1 MAENVVRIAARGDGV
16 TSSGKHVAFGVPG
29 DRLLDDGAL
38 EPGPHHQ
45 QPPCRHYPECGGC
58 QLQHVDDEAYRGYL
72 ISRVE
77 TALAQHDLTTEVR
90 EPHLSPLQN
99 RRRASLRALKVG
111 PAAIAG
117 FNAAKSNRIVDMR
130 ECHILRPELFGLIA
144 PLRELFGGMLPA
156 KKTGE
161 IQLTLLDQG
170 VDVLLKGP
178 EPEGYEAM
186 EALTAFC
193 EQNRLARLSIDQG
206 LGPETLYEP
215 RPATIALSGKPVGF
229 PVGAFLQATEDGE
242 AALLSSVRR
251 RFRDPSARPT
261 CSPALGRSPCR
272 SPVRFACG
280 RRFPRRRACAKRAAP
295 NVAAE
300 HRDLY
305 RRPLDAKEINVFEA
319 VVLDPPRAGAEEQ
332 VRVLASSESPRIAYV
347 SCNPATF
354 GATPS
359 CSRRAATGSFRV
371 RILLRRRLGRR
382 GRRLA
387 GDDDRRAVLQFDLAG
402 RDDRVARLDAGQH
415 RDLAVPALAGLD
427 RGAERLQQRLAVG
440 VRAVLAHD
448 IDAVAVQRVIDRGL
462 GQHDLDP
469 APAAA

>member
-1 MAENVVRIAARGDGV
+1 MPEEIVRIAARGDGV
-16 TSSGKHVAFGVPG
+16 TSSGQHVAFGVPG
-29 DRLLDDGAL
+29 DILLDDGAL
-38 EPGPHHQ
+38 APGTHHQ

-77 TALAQHDLTTEVR
+77 TALAQHDLATEIR
-90 EPHLSPLQN
+90 EPHLSPPRS

-111 PAAIAG
+111 PAAIIG

-130 ECHILRPELFGLIA
+130 ECHILRQELFGLIA
-144 PLRELFGGMLPA
+144 PLRKLLDGMLPA
-156 KKTGE
+156 RKTGE

-215 RPATIALSGKPVGF
+215 IPATISLSGNPVGF
-229 PVGAFLQATEDGE
+229 PVGAFLQATGDGE
-242 AALLSSVRR
+242 AALLSSVREAVQGSER
-251 RFRDPSARPT
+251 TADLFAGLGTFALSLAGKVYAAEAARDAVL
-261 CSPALGRSPCR
+261 AL
-272 SPVRFACG
+272 
-280 RRFPRRRACAKRAAP
+280 KRAAP
-295 NVAAE
+295 NVTVE

-305 RRPLDAKEINVFEA
+305 RRPLDVKEINAFQA

-332 VRVLASSESPRIAYV
+332 VRALASSDVPRIAYV

-354 GATPS
+354 A
-359 CSRRAATGSFRV
+359 
-371 RILLRRRLGRR
+371 
-382 GRRLA
+382 
-387 GDDDRRAVLQFDLAG
+387 
-402 RDDRVARLDAGQH
+402 RDARLLADGGYKLEWVRPVGQFRWSTH
-415 RDLAVPALAGLD
+415 IEL
-427 RGAERLQQRLAVG
+427 
-440 VRAVLAHD
+440 
-448 IDAVAVQRVIDRGL
+448 
-462 GQHDLDP
+462 
-469 APAAA
+469 AAAFSR